1 MRAIFA
7 AVLLCAG
14 IPALR
19 PPVPARPPQE
29 PAAPVERPA
38 RPLAAPQAAPQAI
51 AQARPAI
58 QVPGPDGKAVPARL
72 RDLAIDVQVVGNL
85 AVTTWDFTLFNPQD
99 RILEG
104 EFVFPLGDGQTVSR
118 FAMDVNGTLR
128 EGVVVDKAKG
138 RQAFEEIVRRGVDPG
153 LLEKLEGNVFRA
165 RVYPI
170 PARGSKRV
178 VIAYEQEL
186 GASSNAPSTL
196 RYTLPLDLPAPVDR
210 FRMKVE
216 VLEQALKP
224 VVEGSPFE
232 GFELSPWQKAFR
244 AEGERRDFQPARPL
258 VLDVPRPP
266 DAFGSFVEDAADGR
280 YAYASLLPLARR
292 APKAAPRRILVA
304 WDASASASKR
314 DRARELD
321 LLGRYLK
328 RLGHAEVALCVFR
341 NEAEP
346 LRRFHVAGGDASEL
360 RRALEAEP
368 LDGATTFGALR
379 LDQEAADEVLLF
391 SDGLS
396 TLGSN
401 EARFPDAPLVAV
413 NSAAVAA
420 PAFLRGLAEERGG
433 ELVDLAGGTVD
444 EALEA
449 LRTRPL
455 AFLGATVE
463 AGRVTDLLPA
473 KGALVRGAF
482 GLAGKLG
489 TETATLRLAFGHGRT
504 VEITKTVT
512 LGQGSAAPARRL
524 WAQKKL
530 ADLARDPEGNRAAMV
545 DLGTRFSIV
554 TEGTSLIVLDSLE
567 DYVRYRIEPP
577 ADMREA
583 YFQRVKQEASSA
595 QRQERDRLDQVL
607 QQWKERQAWWEKTFD
622 PPPVKDKGQAI
633 ANGGQGRVVGGVAG
647 GVASQAPPPPAEA
660 PRPSPSVAT
669 EALADAAPAAPRAQ
683 QARMAKTAAKRD
695 AGPGSRELDQAER
708 KEEADDRRA
717 AAIELKAWNPDTP
730 YLKTLRALPK
740 ADRYRAYLDLRRD
753 WEQQPG
759 FFLDVAD
766 LLREGGDGRLAL
778 RVLSNLAE
786 LKLEDAALFRVLGHR
801 LGQVHRADL
810 AVWVF
815 EKVKAWRPEEP
826 QSTRDLALACA
837 EAGQSQ
843 RAADLLWEVVKGRWD
858 ARFRDVNLIA
868 LGELNALLARG
879 KGKVRVQ
886 GMDAA
891 FLRNLPVDVRVVL
904 NWDTNDSDMD
914 LHVVDPRGETCF
926 YGHQATAL
934 GGRISADVTGGYGPE
949 EFLLKR
955 AVPGRYLIKANYYGT
970 RQQTVIG
977 ATTVKLELYLR
988 YGTGRMENKS
998 VILRLTGGSRMVDVG
1013 EFVFGE

>member
-1 MRAIFA
+1 VATR
-7 AVLLCAG
+7 
-14 IPALR
+14 
-19 PPVPARPPQE
+19 
-29 PAAPVERPA
+29 
-38 RPLAAPQAAPQAI
+38 PQAI
-51 AQARPAI
+51 ARPAI
-58 QVPGPDGKAVPARL
+58 QIPGPDGKAVPARL
-72 RDLAIDVQVVGNL
+72 KDLSVDVQIVGSL

-118 FAMDVNGTLR
+118 FAMDVNGALR

-170 PARGSKRV
+170 PAKGSKRV

-186 GASSNAPSTL
+186 GASAKAPSTL

-210 FRMKVE
+210 FHLKVE

-224 VVEGSPFE
+224 VVEGTPFD
-232 GFELSPWQKAFR
+232 GFELGPWQKAFR
-244 AEGERRDFQPARPL
+244 AEGERRDFQPSRPL

-292 APKAAPRRILVA
+292 APKAAPRRLLVA
-304 WDASASASKR
+304 WDASASAAKR
-314 DRARELD
+314 DRVRELD
-321 LLGRYLK
+321 LLARYLK
-328 RLGHAEVALCVFR
+328 RLGSAEVALCVFR
-341 NEAEP
+341 NEAEAVQ
-346 LRRFHVAGGDASEL
+346 RFHVANGDASEL
-360 RRALEAEP
+360 RRAIESEP
-368 LDGATTFGALR
+368 LDGATTFGALN

-391 SDGLS
+391 SDGLG

-401 EARFPDAPLVAV
+401 EARLPDAPLVAV

-420 PAFLRGLAEERGG
+420 PAFLRGLAEDRGG
-433 ELVDLAGGTVD
+433 ELVDLASNTVD

-463 AGRVTDLLPA
+463 SGRVTDLLPGR
-473 KGALVRGAF
+473 GALVRGAF
-482 GLAGKLG
+482 GLAAKLG
-489 TETATLRLAFGHGRT
+489 TETATLRLAFGHGRR
-504 VEITKTVT
+504 VEFTKTAV

-545 DLGTRFSIV
+545 DLGTRFGIV

-577 ADMREA
+577 GEMREA
-583 YFQRVKQEASSA
+583 YFQRVKAEDASA
-595 QRQERDRLDQVL
+595 RRQEQDRLDQVL
-607 QQWKERQAWWEKTFD
+607 AQWKERQTWWERSFT
-622 PPPVKDKGQAI
+622 PPPVKEKDRDDRAQAI
-633 ANGGQGRVVGGVAG
+633 AGQAAG
-647 GVASQAPPPPAEA
+647 AAS
-660 PRPSPSVAT
+660 RY
-669 EALADAAPAAPRAQ
+669 ADAAPAAPPPPSPAPTSAPEQLASRAD
-683 QARMAKTAAKRD
+683 RPGSHGPERKMAAKRG
-695 AGPGSRELDQAER
+695 ASELDASKTSQEER
-708 KEEADDRRA
+708 EDTRA
-717 AAIELKAWNPDTP
+717 AAIQLKAWNPDTP

-740 ADRYRAYLDLRRD
+740 ADRYRAYLGLRRD
-753 WEQQPG
+753 WEHQPG

-766 LLREGGDGRLAL
+766 LLREDGHARLAL

-801 LGQVHRADL
+801 LGQIHRADL
-810 AVWVF
+810 AMWVF
-815 EKVKAWRPEEP
+815 GKVKAWRPEEP

-837 EAGQSQ
+837 EAGERQ

-868 LGELNALLARG
+868 LGELNALLARTRG
-879 KGKVRVQ
+879 QVKVQ

-926 YGHQATAL
+926 YGHQATAV

-949 EFLLKR
+949 EFLLRR
-955 AVPGRYLIKANYYGT
+955 AIPGRYLIKANYYGT

-998 VILRLTGGSRMVDVG
+998 VILRLTGDSRMVDVG
-1013 EFVFGE
+1013 EFVFAE

>member
-14 IPALR
+14 LPALR
-19 PPVPARPPQE
+19 PSRPAP
-29 PAAPVERPA
+29 PAAFREPRPEP
-38 RPLAAPQAAPQAI
+38 RPRTPQAPQAI
-51 AQARPAI
+51 ARPAI
-58 QVPGPDGKAVPARL
+58 TVPGPDGKAVPARI
-72 RDLAIDVQVVGNL
+72 RDLAVDVQVVGSL

-104 EFVFPLGDGQTVSR
+104 EFVFPLGEGQTVSR

-170 PARGSKRV
+170 PARGAKRV

-186 GASSNAPSTL
+186 GASAKAPSTL

-210 FRMKVE
+210 FRLKVE

-232 GFELSPWQKAFR
+232 GFELNPWQRAFR

-258 VLDVPRPP
+258 VLEIPRPP

-280 YAYASLLPLARR
+280 FAYASLLPMAKR

-321 LLGRYLK
+321 LLSRYLK
-328 RLGHAEVALCVFR
+328 QLGTADVALCVFR

-346 LRRFHVAGGDASEL
+346 LRRFHVLNGEATEL
-360 RRALEAEP
+360 RRAIDAEP
-368 LDGATTFGALR
+368 LDGATTFGALK

-401 EARFPDAPLVAV
+401 EARFPGAPLVAV
-413 NSAAVAA
+413 NSAAQAA

-433 ELVDLAGGTVD
+433 ELVDLASGTVD

-449 LRTRPL
+449 LRSRPL

-463 AGRVTDLLPA
+463 SGRVTELLPS

-482 GLAGKLG
+482 GIAAKLG
-489 TETATLRLAFGHGRT
+489 TPTATLRLAFGHGRN
-504 VEITKTVT
+504 VEFTKVVT
-512 LGQGSAAPARRL
+512 LGNGSAAPARRL
-524 WAQKKL
+524 WAQKQL
-530 ADLARDPEGNRAAMV
+530 ADLSRDPEGNREAIV
-545 DLGTRFSIV
+545 SLGTRFGIV

-583 YFQRVKQEASSA
+583 YFQRVKQETATA

-607 QQWKERQAWWEKTFD
+607 AQWKERQAWWEKVFD
-622 PPPVKDKGQAI
+622 PPPVVKDKGQAI
-633 ANGGQGRVVGGVAG
+633 AGGVVGGVAG
-647 GVASQAPPPPAEA
+647 GATRQSPAAPPPPAPAEA
-660 PRPSPSVAT
+660 PRPAAAAAPVMA
-669 EALADAAPAAPRAQ
+669 EALADAAPSETRAQ
-683 QARMAKTAAKRD
+683 RARLAKTTSKRD

-740 ADRYRAYLDLRRD
+740 SDRYRAYLDLRHD

-766 LLREGGDGRLAL
+766 LLREGGDARLAL

-801 LGQVHRADL
+801 LGQIHRADL

-815 EKVKAWRPEEP
+815 AKVKAWRPEEP

-837 EAGQSQ
+837 EAGNSQ
-843 RAADLLWEVVKGRWD
+843 QAADLLWDVVKGSWD

-868 LGELNALLARG
+868 LGELNALLART

-886 GMDAA
+886 GMDEA

-955 AVPGRYLIKANYYGT
+955 AIPGRYLIKANYYGT

-998 VILRLTGGSRMVDVG
+998 VILRLTGQSRMVDVG
-1013 EFVFGE
+1013 EFVFGD

>member
-1 MRAIFA
+1 MRALFA

-19 PPVPARPPQE
+19 PPRPAPPAAPQE
-29 PAAPVERPA
+29 PRPEP
-38 RPLAAPQAAPQAI
+38 RPQAPQAI
-51 AQARPAI
+51 ARPAI
-58 QVPGPDGKAVPARL
+58 QVPGPDGKAVPARI
-72 RDLAIDVQVVGNL
+72 RDLSVDVQIVGSL
-85 AVTTWDFTLFNPQD
+85 AITTWDFTLFNPQD
-99 RILEG
+99 RVLEG

-118 FAMDVNGTLR
+118 FAMDVNGALR

-170 PARGSKRV
+170 PAHGAKRV

-186 GASSNAPSTL
+186 GTSAKAPSSL
-196 RYTLPLDLPAPVDR
+196 RYALPLDLPAPVDR
-210 FRMKVE
+210 FRLKVE

-224 VVEGSPFE
+224 SVEGSPFE
-232 GFELSPWQKAFR
+232 TFDLSPWQKAYR

-258 VLDVPRPP
+258 VLEIPRPP
-266 DAFGSFVEDAADGR
+266 DAFGAFVEEASDGR

-304 WDASASASKR
+304 WDASASAAKR
-314 DRARELD
+314 DRAKELD
-321 LLGRYLK
+321 LLARYLK
-328 RLGHAEVALCVFR
+328 RLGTAEVALCVFR

-346 LRRFHVAGGDASEL
+346 VRRFPVVDGDASAL

-379 LDQEAADEVLLF
+379 LDQETADEVLLF

-401 EARFPDAPLVAV
+401 EARLPGAPLVAV

-433 ELVDLAGGTVD
+433 ELVDLASGSVD

-463 AGRVTDLLPA
+463 SGRVTDLLPA

-482 GLAGKLG
+482 GIAAKLG
-489 TETATLRLAFGHGRT
+489 TETAILRLAFGHGRT
-504 VEITKTVT
+504 PEFTKTVV

-524 WAQKKL
+524 WAQKQL
-530 ADLARDPEGNRAAMV
+530 AELARDPEGNREAIVA
-545 DLGTRFSIV
+545 LGTRFGIV

-577 ADMREA
+577 AEMREA
-583 YFQRVKQEASSA
+583 YFQRVKQEAASA

-607 QQWKERQAWWEKTFD
+607 QQWKERQAWWEQTFN

-633 ANGGQGRVVGGVAG
+633 AGGVVGGVAG
-647 GVASQAPPPPAEA
+647 GTSRSIPATPPPPPPAEA
-660 PRPSPSVAT
+660 PRPSPAVAT
-669 EALADAAPAAPRAQ
+669 EALADAAPEAPRAQ
-683 QARMAKTAAKRD
+683 HARMVKTAAKRD
-695 AGPGSRELDQAER
+695 GGPGSRELDQAER

-730 YLKTLRALPK
+730 YLKTLRALSK
-740 ADRYRAYLDLRRD
+740 SDRYRAYLDLRQD

-766 LLREGGDGRLAL
+766 LLREGGDERLAL

-801 LGQVHRADL
+801 LGQIHRADL

-815 EKVKAWRPEEP
+815 AKVKAWRPEEP

-837 EAGQSQ
+837 EAGETQ

-858 ARFRDVNLIA
+858 GRFRDVNLIA

-879 KGKVRVQ
+879 KGTLRVQ

-955 AVPGRYLIKANYYGT
+955 AIPGRYLIKANYFGT

-998 VILRLTGGSRMVDVG
+998 VILRLTGQSRMVDVG